1 MAGIKNVS
9 RVRVE
14 AQERLDLPD
23 FNAIA
28 DLHDEGA
35 QSAIGGLMGR
45 GGGLLSPMQFTL
57 VNDGVTFWLKPGAF
71 TYYWS
76 KRDGTAPDGTY
87 RSWKGGVNTYNPTAE
102 GQSQL
107 VDCTTIP
114 LLIPSYL
121 YVRPKAVNTA
131 TDARR
136 KWSAGA
142 EASVSLK
149 TRTSIV
155 HEFKNSTEGP
165 DAIANDGWAPILHY
179 NTLDVASS
187 SLIMVWDSLDAMKVA
202 EQGTQQLT
210 DGKTSV
216 RNMASWLNSGTDGS
230 ASSVEDFNGGATT
243 DRSMGLIQML
253 MQLRTRLYR
262 HLDKAGSRHWDR
274 DPVRDFKQLDD
285 SLLATDAAM
294 ASLDARVVP
303 LEGVK
308 RFSWFIE
315 SQGVTYVPI
324 SFQTGA
330 PDTTGNVPV
339 LNRVALGVVDLKFP
353 GGAGLALQGIF
364 VQPASRLIGPAVA
377 DWVVMAVSPT
387 PGWEYR
393 LGLNLSGASTDSS
406 FFLSMD
412 YRVP

>member
-9 RVRVE
+9 RVRME
-14 AQERLDLPD
+14 GQERLDLPD

-57 VNDGVTFWLKPGAF
+57 LTDGVTSWLKPGAF

-107 VDCTTIP
+107 VDYTTIP
-114 LLIPSYL
+114 LLVPSYL

-165 DAIANDGWAPILHY
+165 DAIANDGWAPILYY
-179 NTLDVASS
+179 NPLAVASS

-253 MQLRTRLYR
+253 TQLRARLYR
-262 HLDKAGSRHWDR
+262 HLDKAGSLHWDR
-274 DPVRDFKQLDD
+274 DPVRDFKQLDTA
-285 SLLATDAAM
+285 LTATDAAV
-294 ASLDARVVP
+294 AALDDRVVT
-303 LEGVK
+303 LENVK
-308 RFSWFIE
+308 RFSWYIE
-315 SQGVTYVPI
+315 NSGVAFTPT
-324 SFQTGA
+324 SFQSGA
-330 PDTTGNVPV
+330 PDTSGNIPT
-339 LNRVALGVVDLKFP
+339 LNKVSNGVVDLKFP
-353 GGAGLALQGIF
+353 GGAGLVLQGIF
-364 VQPASRLIGPAVA
+364 VQAASRTIGPAIA
-377 DWVVMAVSPT
+377 DWVAVAVSPT

-393 LGLNLSGASTDSS
+393 VGLTLAGVPTDGS

>member
-1 MAGIKNVS
+1 MAGIKNIS
-9 RVRVE
+9 RVRME

-23 FNAIA
+23 FNAIV
-28 DLHDEGA
+28 DLQDEGA

-107 VDCTTIP
+107 VDYTTIP
-114 LLIPSYL
+114 LLVPSYL

-179 NTLDVASS
+179 NALAVASS

-262 HLDKAGSRHWDR
+262 HLDKTGSRHWDR
-274 DPVRDFKQLDD
+274 DPARDFKEIDD
-285 SLLATDAAM
+285 SLLATDAVLT
-294 ASLDARVVP
+294 SLDLRIVP
-303 LEGVK
+303 LENVK

-315 SQGVTYVPI
+315 SNGLNYVP
-324 SFQTGA
+324 TDYVDGT
-330 PDTTGNVPV
+330 PDTSGSVPT
-339 LNRVALGVVDLKFP
+339 LIRTSAGVVDFTFSP
-353 GGAGLALQGIF
+353 AGGPWVLQGIF
-364 VQPASRLIGPAVA
+364 VQPGRRNGVSNVA
-377 DWVVMAVSPT
+377 DATSVNLSPI
-387 PGWEYR
+387 GWQYR
-393 LGLNLSGASTDSS
+393 LYLQRLGALTDSS
-406 FFLSMD
+406 FFLHMD